1 MTLTI
6 ELSLEATAHL
16 RAEATR
22 RNKSAEEYAREVL
35 ERELPLN
42 EPLPFWAT
50 ATKEEWLRAFH
61 EWVESHR
68 DIQTPPLPDEALRRE
83 NMYEDRGI

>member
-6 ELSLEATAHL
+6 ELSPDAAAHL
-16 RAEATR
+16 HAEATR

-68 DIQTPPLPDEALRRE
+68 DLNLSVLPEETYSRDSI
-83 NMYEDRGI
+83 YGDRGI